1 MNQAV
6 HSSEQSL
13 SASSGAGRTNDPART
28 MAEILTVA
36 THEFADKGLSGARI
50 DEIAA
55 ATRTSKRMIYYYFG
69 SKDGLYLAVLEEAYR
84 RMRAI
89 ESDLHLDDLPPVQA
103 LQRLVEFTYDHHR
116 DNEDFIRLVMN
127 ENIQRG
133 DYLRQSQ
140 SIQQLNT
147 TMQSMAAQ
155 FNSLQVMQG
164 TALIGRNVMTEGSS
178 LAVADKA
185 GKGGFEIPSAATNVK
200 IEVTTAGGQVVDT
213 IDLGAKAAGRHTFE
227 WDASKYTGTTDALQF
242 RVTAVNG
249 STKLSST
256 PLALSKVTAAG
267 AEDGQLKLTLAN
279 GKTINYSQ
287 IKALV

>member
-1 MNQAV
+1 MNQLV
-6 HSSEQSL
+6 HPDTHPNAEASEPRET
-13 SASSGAGRTNDPART
+13 GRTNDPART
-28 MAEILTVA
+28 MAEILQVA

-50 DEIAA
+50 DAIAA

-89 ESDLHLDDLPPVQA
+89 ESDLHLGDLAPVQA

-147 TMQSMAAQ
+147 QAIESVRDVYDRGVAQ
-155 FNSLQVMQG
+155 GVFRPGLDPVDIHSAISAFTFFNVS
-164 TALIGRNVMTEGSS
+164 N
-178 LAVADKA
+178 
-185 GKGGFEIPSAATNVK
+185 
-200 IEVTTAGGQVVDT
+200 
-213 IDLGAKAAGRHTFE
+213 RHTFGLIFQ
-227 WDASKYTGTTDALQF
+227 DRHSQDKANTLK
-242 RVTAVNG
+242 RVHVVELILRFVG
-249 STKLSST
+249 Q
-256 PLALSKVTAAG
+256 PMAA
-267 AEDGQLKLTLAN
+267 
-279 GKTINYSQ
+279 
-287 IKALV
+287 